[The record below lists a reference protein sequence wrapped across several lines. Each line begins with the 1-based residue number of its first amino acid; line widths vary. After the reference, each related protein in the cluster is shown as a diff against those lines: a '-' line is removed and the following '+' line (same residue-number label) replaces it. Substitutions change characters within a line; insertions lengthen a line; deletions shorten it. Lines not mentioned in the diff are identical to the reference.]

1 MILFKEYIYIYLIHM
16 RFICIYIYIHT
27 CCSLSMYLLG
37 VSSAFEVSVF
47 QLGGSGARLA
57 GLKEVNFLHLG
68 SVIGSHFSG
77 VIQNY
82 QYFWGIKHDA
92 VFFW

>member
-1 MILFKEYIYIYLIHM
+1 MLFTVHVS
-16 RFICIYIYIHT
+16 F
-27 CCSLSMYLLG
+27 G

-47 QLGGSGARLA
+47 QLGGCGARLA

-68 SVIGSHFSG
+68 SVISSYFSG

-82 QYFWGIKHDA
+82 QYFWGSNMMH
-92 VFFW
+92 FFFGDF